1 MTLAA
6 LKAGSVAVII
16 VAAFFALVSSVIAVV
31 LANLFRVVSG
41 LSELVDGIREE
52 TVPLIGELGNTVR
65 GVNKE
70 IDRLDG
76 VMAGVQGIVGGVE
89 SITKTVQATVT
100 NPLVK
105 GLAFFMGAKRAA
117 RKMKDKD

>member
-1 MTLAA
+1 VTLVA
-6 LKAGSVAVII
+6 LKAGDLAVII
-16 VAAFFALVSSVIAVV
+16 VAAFFALVAFVLSVV

-41 LSELVDGIREE
+41 LNELVDGIRDE

-70 IDRLDG
+70 IDRVDG
-76 VMAGVQGIVGGVE
+76 VMAGVQGIVGNIE
-89 SITKTVQATVT
+89 SITRTVQATVT